1 MGIIKT
7 KIEEHLKKNGLLNE
21 LQSGFTE
28 KRRTTDNIYILD
40 YCIQESYRMKKE
52 LYVISVDLQKAFDS
66 IQRGK
71 LIETLKELNID
82 PNIIDIISDIYTG
95 DKTSLY
101 INQEK
106 QTDIDI
112 SSGIR
117 QGCNGST
124 VFFLIITYVLI
135 EALMQNHKGF
145 KNDLFH
151 IPALLYA
158 DDRLVLTHTEEDA
171 KMCIN
176 KIEKAASTCGL
187 NINKQKSNILI
198 YNRKL
203 KEMPQEIR
211 GIKVATE
218 IK

>member
-1 MGIIKT
+1 
-7 KIEEHLKKNGLLNE
+7 
-21 LQSGFTE
+21 
-28 KRRTTDNIYILD
+28 
-40 YCIQESYRMKKE
+40 MKKE

-145 KNDLFH
+145 KKPVSYPGFYYVQMMD
-151 IPALLYA
+151 
-158 DDRLVLTHTEEDA
+158 
-171 KMCIN
+171 
-176 KIEKAASTCGL
+176 
-187 NINKQKSNILI
+187 
-198 YNRKL
+198 
-203 KEMPQEIR
+203 
-211 GIKVATE
+211 
-218 IK
+218 